1 MNEFQTLSIPTRI
14 DSAPYE
20 AFKRQTHQG
29 SLNQTRSRYIKVRS
43 LLEFFIAFIGLIFSL
58 PVFFIIV
65 VLIKTT
71 SRGPVFYAQERVGK
85 DGRIFEII
93 KFRTMSV
100 DAESLL
106 GPVWAKK
113 DDIRITNLGRI
124 LRRTHIDELPQLF
137 NVIRGDMSII
147 GPRPERPFFVN
158 KLKEEIPGYAGRLT
172 TKPGITGLAQ
182 SYHRSDETIRDVQK
196 KLRYDMLYIKRMCL
210 ALDIKIILQTLRVSI
225 SGGKW
230 KKKNVN
236 KS

>member
-1 MNEFQTLSIPTRI
+1 MNKFQTLSIPIRI
-14 DSAPYE
+14 NSAPYD

-29 SLNQTRSRYIKVRS
+29 SLNQIRSKYIKARP
-43 LLEFFIAFIGLIFSL
+43 LLEFLIAIIGLMISL
-58 PVFFIIV
+58 PVFFIIII
-65 VLIKTT
+65 LLKTT

-100 DAESLL
+100 DSESLL

-113 DDIRITNLGRI
+113 NDERITNIGRI
-124 LRRTHIDELPQLF
+124 LRSTHIDEFPQLI
-137 NVIRGDMSII
+137 NVIRGEMSII

-158 KLKEEIPGYAGRLT
+158 KLKGEIPGYEERLT

-182 SYHRSDETIRDVQK
+182 CYHRSDETIRDVQK

-210 ALDIKIILQTLRVSI
+210 ALDVKIILQTLRVSI
-225 SGGKW
+225 SGG
-230 KKKNVN
+230 NVR
-236 KS
+236 

>member
-1 MNEFQTLSIPTRI
+1 VNKFQTLSIPISI

-29 SLNQTRSRYIKVRS
+29 SLNQIRSRYIKARR
-43 LLEFFIAFIGLIFSL
+43 LLDFFIAFIGLILSL
-58 PVFFIIV
+58 PVFFIIGI
-65 VLIKTT
+65 LIKTT

-113 DDIRITNLGRI
+113 NDVRITNLGRI

-137 NVIRGDMSII
+137 NVIRGEMSII
-147 GPRPERPFFVN
+147 GPRPERPHFVDMLN
-158 KLKEEIPGYAGRLT
+158 KEISGYAGRLT

-182 SYHRSDETIRDVQK
+182 SYHGYDETIRDVQK

-225 SGGKW
+225 SRGKW

-236 KS
+236 KG

>member
-1 MNEFQTLSIPTRI
+1 MNKFQTLSIPIRM

-20 AFKRQTHQG
+20 DFKRQTHQV
-29 SLNQTRSRYIKVRS
+29 SLNQIRSRYIKARR
-43 LLEFFIAFIGLIFSL
+43 LLDFFLAFIGLIFSL
-58 PVFFIIV
+58 PVFFIIGI
-65 VLIKTT
+65 LIKTT

-100 DAESLL
+100 EAETLL

-113 DDIRITNLGRI
+113 NDSRITTIGRF
-124 LRRTHIDELPQLF
+124 LRKTHIDELPQF
-137 NVIRGDMSII
+137 INVLKGHMSII
-147 GPRPERPFFVN
+147 GPRPERPHFVDLLN
-158 KLKEEIPGYAGRLT
+158 EEISGYAGRLT

-236 KS
+236 KG